1 MDNPYSM
8 NTIDICPVC
17 ALTNKDFRFKA
28 RVWERSST
36 ESVCNGCAK
45 GCNINIWV
53 RNNEILRL
61 TPRYN
66 QDVNSYW
73 MCDHGRLNTFKF
85 VNGEDRIN
93 GPHIR
98 REGQLEKVDWDEAYN
113 EAVTRI
119 KSFSKDEIAFLGS
132 AYATCEDDYVLA
144 MFAGSV
150 VGSNHIDFISHF
162 DPDFGDDILR
172 KNDITPNKKGA
183 ELVGITPSKSGL
195 NFEGIRKAIKEKKIK
210 ALVIMEDDIV
220 TSVKDIDHIIGNL
233 ELLVALSSNFN
244 KTTELADIVFP
255 TATFAEKNGTFVN
268 SDGIIQRIKPAVTT
282 VDADRALDGFEMSR
296 LDKFGSEF
304 DRWAAGDKLDA
315 KPGWKIL
322 KSLSGLLGKKMKFN
336 LAEEIFEDMA
346 ANLKAFKGLSY
357 DDVGNSG
364 VKLKT
369 EIIGDAVQT

>member
-1 MDNPYSM
+1 
-8 NTIDICPVC
+8 
-17 ALTNKDFRFKA
+17 
-28 RVWERSST
+28 
-36 ESVCNGCAK
+36 
-45 GCNINIWV
+45 
-53 RNNEILRL
+53 
-61 TPRYN
+61 
-66 QDVNSYW
+66 

-369 EIIGDAVQT
+369 QIIGDAVQT